1 MDREKIALR
10 LTEERARLGITQA
23 NLARELAVSREG
35 LRLYE
40 TGQREIGAEFL
51 ARAVP
56 LGFDVQYIL
65 CGIRST
71 NLVKPEQAVGLA
83 PLQVI
88 NGGVSGVGIA
98 QTGANVN
105 VINTS
110 KHVTRTMVKTEP
122 GETHISDQQK
132 VVLQGLVKDV
142 VDTELKLKQKPRS
155 YQSVWSALNAH
166 CKVSAYALIASADF
180 EKAQKYLNEWMGR
193 LHSMTTAPIKD
204 GDAWRK
210 RHYAYIKINS
220 KSPEDSEAV
229 SQYMM
234 KNFKSTSLTE
244 LSNDQLDKIYRYVA
258 GRRSTKKSK

>member
-10 LTEERARLGITQA
+10 LTEERARLGFTQA

-51 ARAVP
+51 ARTVP
-56 LGFDVQYIL
+56 FGFDVQYIL
-65 CGIRST
+65 CGMRSA
-71 NLVKPEQAVGLA
+71 NLVKQEQAA
-83 PLQVI
+83 AFTPLQVI

-105 VINTS
+105 VINTP
-110 KHVTRTMVKTEP
+110 KHVTRTTVKTEP
-122 GETHISDQQK
+122 GEIHISDQQK

-180 EKAQKYLNEWMGR
+180 EKAKKYLNEWMGR

-220 KSPEDSEAV
+220 KSPQDSEAV

-234 KNFKSTSLTE
+234 KNFKLISLTE
-244 LSNDQLDKIYRYVA
+244 LSNDQLDKLYRYVA
-258 GRRSTKKSK
+258 GRRSTRK